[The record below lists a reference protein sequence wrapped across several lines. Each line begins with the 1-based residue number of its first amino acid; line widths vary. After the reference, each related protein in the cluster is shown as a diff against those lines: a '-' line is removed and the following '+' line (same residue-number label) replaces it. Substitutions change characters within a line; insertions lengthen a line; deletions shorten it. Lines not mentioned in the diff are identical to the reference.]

1 MNKIRKAF
9 PGETGDVLS
18 FYDGLLR
25 DMQGNPYNP
34 IWKRGVYPDE
44 PFIRKSIEN
53 GELFVMIN
61 EGKIVSA
68 MVLNNSFGGDY
79 EDAEWKAAASPDET
93 MVIHMLAV
101 SIPQNGKGYG
111 GEMVRYAVNKAKN
124 DGIRSVRLDVYPK
137 NVPAIRAYE
146 TAGFKYVET
155 RSTCYG
161 DSGTTEFML
170 YELPMENQEK

>member
-1 MNKIRKAF
+1 MNEIRKAF
-9 PGETGDVLS
+9 PEEAENVLS
-18 FYDGLLR
+18 FYDDLLR
-25 DMQGNPYNP
+25 DMQGNPFNP

-44 PFIRKSIEN
+44 PFIRESIEN

-79 EDAEWKAAASPDET
+79 KDAAWKVKAEPEKT

-101 SIPQNGKGYG
+101 AIPQNGKGFG
-111 GEMVRYAVNKAKN
+111 GEMVRSAVRKAER

-146 TAGFKYVET
+146 SAGFRYVET

-161 DSGTTEFML
+161 DSGTTEFLL
-170 YELPMENQEK
+170 YELAL